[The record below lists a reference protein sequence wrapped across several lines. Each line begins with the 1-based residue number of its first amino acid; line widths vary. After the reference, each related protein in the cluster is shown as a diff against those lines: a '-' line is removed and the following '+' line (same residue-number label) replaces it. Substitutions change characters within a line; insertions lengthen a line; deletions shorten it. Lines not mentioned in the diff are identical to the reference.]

1 MNITITKKENPGK
14 LPETDELGFGKY
26 FTDHM
31 FLMDY
36 SDTDGWHNARIVPFG
51 PVSMSPAAGVLHY
64 GAEVFEGLKAYRRPD
79 GGVQLFRPWEN
90 MARLNRS
97 CDRIGLPRINEEDGL
112 QAIRELVRVDERW
125 VPSEPGTSLYIRPFL
140 YSTNP
145 TLSLHGVYSATF
157 AVILSP
163 SGNYFKNGLKPVT
176 IMVETEDVRAVR
188 GGTGEAKCG
197 GNYGA
202 ANRAGE
208 RATAKGFS
216 QVLWMDAI
224 HHKYVEEGGG
234 MNVMFKLGGKVVT
247 PMLTGSIL
255 RGITR
260 MSCLEL
266 MRSWGLPV
274 EERLISIDELAEAAD
289 AGTLEEAWCVGT
301 AAVICPI
308 GELYYN
314 DKPYIINHF
323 EIGETAQRLYD
334 NLTGIQWGR
343 LPDPFGW
350 TDLLPQ
356 EE

>member
-1 MNITITKKENPGK
+1 MNEIKIVRNTAPKQKPDENN
-14 LPETDELGFGKY
+14 LAFGKY

-163 SGNYFKNGLKPVT
+163 SGNYFKNGLKPVP
-176 IMVETEDVRAVR
+176 IMVETAPSAAAPVRQNA
-188 GGTGEAKCG
+188 
-197 GNYGA
+197 
-202 ANRAGE
+202 
-208 RATAKGFS
+208 
-216 QVLWMDAI
+216 
-224 HHKYVEEGGG
+224 
-234 MNVMFKLGGKVVT
+234 
-247 PMLTGSIL
+247 
-255 RGITR
+255 
-260 MSCLEL
+260 
-266 MRSWGLPV
+266 
-274 EERLISIDELAEAAD
+274 
-289 AGTLEEAWCVGT
+289 AGTTPLPTAPRTKPPKKAMRRFCGSTASSGNTWKR
-301 AAVICPI
+301 AAV
-308 GELYYN
+308 
-314 DKPYIINHF
+314 
-323 EIGETAQRLYD
+323 
-334 NLTGIQWGR
+334 
-343 LPDPFGW
+343 
-350 TDLLPQ
+350 
-356 EE
+356 

>member
-79 GGVQLFRPWEN
+79 GGVQLFRPWDN

-112 QAIRELVRVDERW
+112 QAIRELVRVDEHW

-163 SGNYFKNGLKPVT
+163 SGNYFKNGMKPVP

-197 GNYGA
+197 GNYAA
-202 ANRAGE
+202 ANRAADKAAEKAMRRFCGS
-208 RATAKGFS
+208 TASSVNTWK
-216 QVLWMDAI
+216 
-224 HHKYVEEGGG
+224 
-234 MNVMFKLGGKVVT
+234 
-247 PMLTGSIL
+247 
-255 RGITR
+255 R
-260 MSCLEL
+260 
-266 MRSWGLPV
+266 
-274 EERLISIDELAEAAD
+274 
-289 AGTLEEAWCVGT
+289 
-301 AAVICPI
+301 AAV
-308 GELYYN
+308 
-314 DKPYIINHF
+314 
-323 EIGETAQRLYD
+323 
-334 NLTGIQWGR
+334 
-343 LPDPFGW
+343 
-350 TDLLPQ
+350 
-356 EE
+356 

>member
-163 SGNYFKNGLKPVT
+163 SGNYFKNGLKPVP

-197 GNYGA
+197 GNYAA
-202 ANRAGE
+202 ANRAADKAAE
-208 RATAKGFS
+208 KGYA
-216 QVLWMDAI
+216 QVLWLDGVER
-224 HHKYVEEGGG
+224 KYVEEGGG
-234 MNVMFKLGGKVVT
+234 MNVMFKINGKILT
-247 PMLTGSIL
+247 PDLNGSVL
-255 RGITR
+255 DGITR
-260 MSCLEL
+260 RSCIQLL
-266 MRSWGLPV
+266 KDWGYEV
-274 EERLISIDELAEAAD
+274 EERRISAEELFQAAKD
-289 AGTLEEAWCVGT
+289 GTLEEAWGTGT
-301 AAVICPI
+301 AAVVSPI
-308 GELYYN
+308 GELAEGEE
-314 DKPYIINHF
+314 KII
-323 EIGETAQRLYD
+323 IGENKIGPVTQKLYD
-334 NLTGIQWGR
+334 QLTGIQWGR
-343 LPDPFGW
+343 VADPHDW
-350 TDLLPQ
+350 IMKLN
-356 EE
+356 

>member
-157 AVILSP
+157 AVILPFRELFQKWAVSP
-163 SGNYFKNGLKPVT
+163 SWWRPKTSAPSAAAPV
-176 IMVETEDVRAVR
+176 RRNA
-188 GGTGEAKCG
+188 
-197 GNYGA
+197 
-202 ANRAGE
+202 
-208 RATAKGFS
+208 
-216 QVLWMDAI
+216 
-224 HHKYVEEGGG
+224 
-234 MNVMFKLGGKVVT
+234 
-247 PMLTGSIL
+247 
-255 RGITR
+255 
-260 MSCLEL
+260 
-266 MRSWGLPV
+266 
-274 EERLISIDELAEAAD
+274 
-289 AGTLEEAWCVGT
+289 AGTTPLPTTPRTKPPKKAMRRFCGSTASGNTWKR
-301 AAVICPI
+301 AAV
-308 GELYYN
+308 
-314 DKPYIINHF
+314 
-323 EIGETAQRLYD
+323 
-334 NLTGIQWGR
+334 
-343 LPDPFGW
+343 
-350 TDLLPQ
+350 
-356 EE
+356 